1 MQRCV
6 LKPYIIIPSGVS
18 FMFSS
23 TDLLI
28 QYEYAI
34 FALLLFLGIFASKI
48 SSWIRIPTLLM
59 FLLIGVLAGSEG
71 LGRIQFSD
79 FSAAAKIGT
88 LALVF
93 ILFSGGYDTSWKSV
107 RKVLVP
113 GTILCT
119 FGVFMT
125 AILIGVFAAWLLKWD
140 LRSGL
145 LLGAVV
151 SSTDAAAVFALFRSK
166 NTGLK
171 GNLRPLL
178 EYESGSNDPMATF
191 LTIFMIEMVQTP
203 DMSFY
208 SFFYLFPLRIGVGTL
223 VGFLVGKY
231 IAHLMNL
238 VKLDYDG
245 LYYVIG
251 IATVLLSYSASEIF
265 QGNGFMAVY
274 VCGLTLG
281 NSRFIY
287 KHGLGRFHDGIAWL
301 MQVTLF
307 LTLGLLATPSQI
319 PSIAL
324 EGSVLALFIMFVAR
338 PVSVFLSL
346 IGSHFN
352 FREQLLI
359 SWGGIRGAA
368 PIVLAIF
375 PCLAFVNN
383 PDLEPTARTIF
394 HIVFFIVIWSV
405 LIQGKTLMRLAR
417 WLGLDEVARTKSRPP
432 LEFEETGISS
442 NRMYEFYIG
451 EHSPA
456 LGIAIKDLFL
466 PDRVLVYLIRRD
478 GIFIL
483 PRGGTIVQLED
494 ELLMLMDPEIAAQIE
509 RLFLPPDEIKSV
521 EKPSE
526 FIG

>member
-1 MQRCV
+1 M
-6 LKPYIIIPSGVS
+6 YG
-18 FMFSS
+18 
-23 TDLLI
+23 TNNLLI

-48 SSWIRIPTLLM
+48 SSLIRIPTLLM

-71 LGRIQFSD
+71 IGHIPFND
-79 FSAAAKIGT
+79 FSVAARLGT
-88 LALVF
+88 LALTF
-93 ILFSGGYDTSWKSV
+93 ILFSGGYDTSWSSV
-107 RKVLVP
+107 RKVLLP

-119 FGVFMT
+119 VGVFIT
-125 AILIGVFAAWLLKWD
+125 AILAGIFTSWLLGWN
-140 LRSGL
+140 LRCGL
-145 LLGAVV
+145 LLGAAV
-151 SSTDAAAVFALFRSK
+151 SSTDAAAVFTLFRSK
-166 NTGLK
+166 SAGLK

-191 LTIFMIEMVQTP
+191 LTLFMIAMIQNPE
-203 DMSFY
+203 MSFA
-208 SFFYLFPLRIGVGTL
+208 SFFYLFPLRIGVGAL
-223 VGFLVGKY
+223 VGFLIGKY

-251 IATVLLSYSASEIF
+251 IATVFLSYSVSEIF

-307 LTLGLLATPSQI
+307 LTLGLLATPSDI
-319 PSIAL
+319 PTLAFNGIAL
-324 EGSVLALFIMFVAR
+324 AFFIMFVAR

-346 IGSHFN
+346 IGSHFSL
-352 FREQLLI
+352 REQLLV

-375 PCLAFVNN
+375 PCLAFHNT
-383 PDLEPTARTIF
+383 PEMETISHTIF
-394 HIVFFIVIWSV
+394 HLVFFIVILSV
-405 LIQGKTLMRLAR
+405 LIQGKTLMRLAH
-417 WLGLDEVARTKSRPP
+417 WLQLDEVARTKARPP
-432 LEFEETGISS
+432 LEFEETGITS

-466 PDRVLVYLIRRD
+466 PEKVLVYLIRRD

-483 PRGGTIVQLED
+483 PRGGTVVQFDD

-509 RLFLPPDEIKSV
+509 RLFLPPDEIRLR